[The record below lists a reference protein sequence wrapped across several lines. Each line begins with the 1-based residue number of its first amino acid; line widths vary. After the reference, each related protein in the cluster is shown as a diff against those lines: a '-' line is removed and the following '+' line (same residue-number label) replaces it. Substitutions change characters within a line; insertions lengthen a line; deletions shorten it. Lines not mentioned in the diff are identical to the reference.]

1 MGQCSCSKVFPPNS
15 FLTTPVYPR
24 KSILSSDFDATSM
37 VCRMTTKLSIDF
49 VKQNLNK
56 ISQDYIISSQI
67 LGRGSYGEVRGAKH
81 IPTSSLRAV
90 KIIIKKKFS
99 EKQRHK
105 LIKEVM
111 ILKSLDHPNIVKIY
125 EYFQDKDYIYIVMEL
140 VRGKELYQ
148 YITDAAPLSENL
160 SAIIFRQVLSAV
172 SYMHMRNIVH
182 RDLKPEN
189 ILFDGTVIKIIDF
202 GTAKKFN
209 PTKKMRGFH
218 GSSYYIA
225 PEVIRQS
232 YSKECDVWSCGV
244 ILYIL
249 LSGTPPFYGN
259 CDAEIFS
266 AISKGEFRMNL
277 KEFENLSDE
286 VKNLIPR
293 MLTRDV
299 RVRITIK
306 DALNHIWF
314 NRFGKTL
321 EAQVDFSILAN
332 LKNFKFKNS
341 LQHALYYY
349 MVHRILNDEEKR
361 KIMEIFC
368 ALDQN
373 FDGILTKDD
382 IASGLKKVGIALSDD
397 ELNHIVFCMDYQ
409 QNQQIDFSD
418 FVGGVIDKKKFL
430 NNRNLEMCF
439 RDLDAD
445 DDGLI
450 GMNDIQNI
458 LQDRKT
464 VDQEYWSE
472 LVKDID
478 TSGDRKISYAEFC
491 KTMEDLIEADPT
503 QS

>member
-1 MGQCSCSKVFPPNS
+1 MGQCSCSKVFPPHA
-15 FLTTPVYPR
+15 FLNTPVHPR
-24 KSILSSDFDATSM
+24 NSIVGSDFDATTM

-56 ISQDYIISSQI
+56 ISKDYIISSQI

-148 YITDAAPLSENL
+148 YITEAAPLSENL
-160 SAIIFRQVLSAV
+160 SATIFRQVLAAV
-172 SYMHMRNIVH
+172 SYMHMRNIAH

-189 ILFDGTVIKIIDF
+189 ILFDGSVIKIIDF

-209 PTKKMRGFH
+209 PTKKMKGFH

-249 LSGTPPFYGN
+249 LSGSPPFYGN
-259 CDAEIFS
+259 NDAEIFS
-266 AISKGEFRMNL
+266 AISKGEFRMDL
-277 KEFENLSDE
+277 KDFEVVSEE
-286 VKNLIPR
+286 VKDLINR
-293 MLTRDV
+293 MLKKDV
-299 RVRITIK
+299 RARITIAG
-306 DALNHIWF
+306 ALSHPWF
-314 NRFGKTL
+314 NRFGKAL
-321 EAQVDFSILAN
+321 AADVDYGILAN
-332 LKNFKFKNS
+332 LKNFKFKSS

-349 MVHRILNDEEKR
+349 MVHRILSDDEKR
-361 KIMEIFC
+361 HVMEIFS

-373 FDGILTKDD
+373 LDGILTKDD
-382 IASGLKKVGIALSDD
+382 IATGLKKAGIELSDD

-409 QNQQIDFSD
+409 QNQQIDFSE

-430 NNRNLEMCF
+430 NDRNLQMCF

-464 VDQEYWSE
+464 VDHEYWSE

-491 KTMEDLIEADPT
+491 KTMEDLIEEDGVH
-503 QS
+503 S

>member
-15 FLTTPVYPR
+15 LLNTPVYPR
-24 KSILSSDFDATSM
+24 KSILSSEFDATSIA
-37 VCRMTTKLSIDF
+37 CRMTTKLSIDF

-56 ISQDYIISSQI
+56 ISKDYIISSQI

-81 IPTSSLRAV
+81 VPTSSLRAV

-125 EYFQDKDYIYIVMEL
+125 EYFQDKEYIYIVMEL

-148 YITDAAPLSENL
+148 YITEAAPLSENL
-160 SAIIFRQVLSAV
+160 SAVIFRQVLSAV
-172 SYMHMRNIVH
+172 SYMHMRNVVH

-189 ILFDGTVIKIIDF
+189 ILFDGSVIKIIDF
-202 GTAKKFN
+202 GTAKKFS
-209 PTKKMRGFH
+209 PAKKMRGFH

-249 LSGTPPFYGN
+249 LSGSPPFYGN
-259 CDAEIFS
+259 SDAEIFS
-266 AISKGEFRMNL
+266 AISKGEFSMSL
-277 KEFENLSDE
+277 KEFDNVSAE
-286 VKNLIPR
+286 VKDLISK
-293 MLTRDV
+293 MLNKDSRS
-299 RVRITIK
+299 RIPVN
-306 DALNHIWF
+306 DALNHDWF
-314 NRFGKTL
+314 GRFGKAI
-321 EAQVDFSILAN
+321 EQHIDFSILAN
-332 LKNFKFKNS
+332 LKTFKFKNS

-349 MVHRILNDEEKR
+349 MVHRMLSDAEKR
-361 KIMEIFC
+361 DIMEIFC

-373 FDGILTKDD
+373 FDGVLSKDE
-382 IASGLKKVGIALSDD
+382 IVSGLNRIGIYLSED
-397 ELNHIVFCMDYQ
+397 ELNQIVFCMDYQ

-418 FVGGVIDKKKFL
+418 FVGGVIDRKKFL

-450 GMNDIQNI
+450 GMHDIQNI

-491 KTMEDLIEADPT
+491 KTMEELIETGPA